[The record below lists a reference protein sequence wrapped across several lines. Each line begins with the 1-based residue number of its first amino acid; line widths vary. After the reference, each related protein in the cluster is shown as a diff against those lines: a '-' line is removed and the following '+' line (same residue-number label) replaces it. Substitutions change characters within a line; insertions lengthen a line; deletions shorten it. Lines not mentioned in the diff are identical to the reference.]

1 MGFCW
6 IRLIINRPISF
17 FLSKSAA
24 KLTIKNKALS
34 QKMLNVSLLHSL
46 PAVHLRAVKMAL
58 AICEIFVKFAKI
70 YNTKYL
76 VYG

>member
-1 MGFCW
+1 
-6 IRLIINRPISF
+6 
-17 FLSKSAA
+17 
-24 KLTIKNKALS
+24 
-34 QKMLNVSLLHSL
+34 MLNVSLLHSL
-46 PAVHLRAVKMAL
+46 PAVPLRAVKMAL